1 MAIFYVIVQIEISE
15 PDARP
20 VQIKNGVGP
29 LLHDDGDPLPDGK
42 GQPAL
47 VQGV

>member
-1 MAIFYVIVQIEISE
+1 MTISYLIAQIGITGSE
-15 PDARP
+15 ARP
-20 VQIKNGVGP
+20 VQIKDGVGT
-29 LLHDDGDPLPDGK
+29 LLNDDGDPLPDGK